1 MKEDIF
7 LWGQFRE
14 RKQTSGLLLEA
25 ITYDKRTF
33 FPHDVELTFLT
44 VVGPVQPSDKRFL
57 TVKGSRVD
65 RHSSIIRLFPE
76 DLGKCLTGEG
86 RRGRVLHLG
95 KYLFV
100 FIYIIFF
107 TIIVYILTS
116 VLSAR
121 MGIHC
126 IYDNG
131 SPI

>member
-1 MKEDIF
+1 MLK
-7 LWGQFRE
+7 
-14 RKQTSGLLLEA
+14 GL
-25 ITYDKRTF
+25 F
-33 FPHDVELTFLT
+33 FPRDVELTFLT
-44 VVGPVQPSDKRFL
+44 VVGPVQPSDKLFL

-76 DLGKCLTGEG
+76 DLGKCLTGRG
-86 RRGRVLHLG
+86 GGGRVLNLG

-107 TIIVYILTS
+107 RIIIYILTS

-121 MGIHC
+121 TGIHC